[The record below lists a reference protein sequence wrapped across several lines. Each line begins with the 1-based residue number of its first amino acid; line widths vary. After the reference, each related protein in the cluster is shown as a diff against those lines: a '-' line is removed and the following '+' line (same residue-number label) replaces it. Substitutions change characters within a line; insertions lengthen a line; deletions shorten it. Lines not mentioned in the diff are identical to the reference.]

1 MKDSKLIKLLQS
13 FSDKEIK
20 EFRKFIDSPFFNKE
34 GSYLLRFFDE
44 IKKGYPEFNTASL
57 EKENLFKKLY
67 PEKQYNDDTMRKLS
81 SGVMKLAEEY
91 LRFKSYKENE
101 NSSELLYL
109 KKLRE
114 RRLDKFFEGEAAV
127 LEKRYSEIENSIDIS
142 YFRNRYLLELEKINY
157 YIDFNKMLKKQQQ
170 SLQFVQEYL
179 VYDSLINLLDI
190 GFNILVGISTMYK
203 GDTNLVLSLLDNI
216 NMENVNATMKESTPE
231 FFPVFELFYTRYKCF
246 RDFDDDN
253 SYYTYKEIALKNMR
267 YLTWENQFTIFISLQ
282 NICTRKFVEGKRFF
296 TGEQHDL
303 HKEMLKRGLYAQNK
317 GDYMNVHTYRNIV
330 LTAAAL
336 ERNKWILSFMDE
348 YRDTLLP
355 EQREGLVCW
364 TKAVYHF
371 NEKEFEQSLKQLNM
385 VEHMH
390 FLTKHEVKAMQMK
403 IFYELKDYEPAISFA
418 EAYRH
423 MVSNDKNYSDMHK
436 TSYTNFCIY
445 YIKLIKLVVNEAYGE
460 LPFLRKE
467 LEKTTANSKEW
478 ILGKI
483 DELMKEKKV

>member
-13 FSDKEIK
+13 FTEKELK

-44 IKKGYPEFNTASL
+44 VKKGYPEFTSAGL
-57 EKENLFKKLY
+57 AKEILFKKLY
-67 PEKQYNDDTMRKLS
+67 PEKQYNDATMRKLS

-91 LRFKSYKENE
+91 LRFLAFDENK
-101 NSSELLYL
+101 NIADVLYV

-114 RRLDKFFEGEAAV
+114 KRLDKFFESEAEV
-127 LEKRYSEIENSIDIS
+127 LEKTYSETENSVDINF
-142 YFRNRYLLELEKINY
+142 FRNRYLLELEKINY
-157 YIDFNKMLKKQQQ
+157 YVDFNSMLKKQQQ
-170 SLQFVQEYL
+170 SLQLVQDNL

-190 GFNILVGISTMYK
+190 GFNILVGITTMFK
-203 GDTNLVLSLLDNI
+203 GDTNLVLKLLDEI
-216 NMENVNATMKESTPE
+216 DLEKVSLTLKESTPE

-253 SYYTYKEIALKNMR
+253 AYYMYKDIALKNMK

-282 NICTRKFVEGKRFF
+282 NICTRKFVEGKRSFS
-296 TGEQHDL
+296 GEQHEL
-303 HKEMLKRGLYAQNK
+303 HKEMLKRGLYTQNK
-317 GDYMNVHTYRNIV
+317 GDYMNIHTYRNIV

-336 ERNKWILSFMDE
+336 ERNKWILEFMDE
-348 YRDTLLP
+348 YSDTLLP
-355 EQREGLVCW
+355 EQREGLICW
-364 TKAVYHF
+364 TKAIYHF
-371 NEKEFEQSLKQLNM
+371 NEKEFEQSLKQLNL

-423 MVSNDKNYSDMHK
+423 MVSNDKNYSDLHR

-445 YIKLIKLVVNEAYGE
+445 YIRLIKLVVNGELDE

-478 ILGKI
+478 LIGKI
-483 DELMKEKKV
+483 DLLI